1 MYGQREQ
8 KARIDQELRDE
19 RQELDAMK
27 DELKT
32 RAKENKLEQ
41 DSIKKELET
50 LNSQEGQRYLQLRKI
65 DTDVA
70 KAWEWLQNNGPKF
83 EKPVFGPAML
93 TCSIKDKRYSDQVQ
107 SLLQKD
113 DFLCFTAQT
122 RNDHKTLTDQFYR
135 NMKLAVTVRTV
146 TADLSNFPSPIP
158 RERLQGLG
166 LDGYA
171 LDFIEGPGPVLAM
184 LCSEKR
190 VHLTGVALKD
200 ISDEQY
206 QRLSEG
212 ERINSFACGT
222 SMYRITRRKEY
233 GPGATS
239 TMSRTIRTGQFWKD
253 EPLDTSAKTELE
265 QRLRERESEFAE
277 MKKRNG
283 EITAKEQAL
292 GEKVTEIEEEVVSI
306 PSPIFESPPANA
318 SYRNGWSRRRALY
331 SENIT
336 NGNIYLTRSVRE
348 ISLMH

>member
-1 MYGQREQ
+1 
-8 KARIDQELRDE
+8 
-19 RQELDAMK
+19 MK
-27 DELKT
+27 DALKT
-32 RAKENKLEQ
+32 RGKENRQERELLH
-41 DSIKKELET
+41 KELQT
-50 LNSQEGQRYLQLRKI
+50 LNSQEGQRYLQLRKFEA
-65 DTDVA
+65 DVA
-70 KAWEWLQNNGPKF
+70 KAWEWLQDNGTKF

-122 RNDHKTLTDQFYR
+122 KNDHKTLTDQFYR
-135 NMKLAVTVRTV
+135 NMRLAVTVRTV
-146 TADLSNFPSPIP
+146 TADLSSFHSPIP
-158 RERLQGLG
+158 RERLQTFG

-200 ISDEQY
+200 ISDEHY
-206 QRLSEG
+206 QRLFEG
-212 ERINSFACGT
+212 ERINSFACGS
-222 SMYRITRRKEY
+222 SMYRITRRREY

-265 QRLRERESEFAE
+265 QRIRERDSEFAE
-277 MKKRNG
+277 MKKQRG
-283 EITAKEQAL
+283 EITAKEEAL

-306 PSPIFESPPANA
+306 PSRVLKSPPANM
-318 SYRNGWSRRRALY
+318 SHRNGWSRRRALC
-331 SENIT
+331 SENTI
-336 NGNIYLTRSVRE
+336 NGNIYLTRSVRGIPW
-348 ISLMH
+348 IS

>member
-1 MYGQREQ
+1 
-8 KARIDQELRDE
+8 
-19 RQELDAMK
+19 MK
-27 DELKT
+27 DELRT
-32 RAKENKLEQ
+32 RGRENKADRDAIE
-41 DSIKKELET
+41 KELQT
-50 LNSQEGQRYLQLRKI
+50 LNSQEGQRYLQLRKV
-65 DTDVA
+65 DDDVA
-70 KAWEWLQNNGPKF
+70 TAWEWLHNNGSKF

-135 NMKLAVTVRTV
+135 DMKLAVTVRTV
-146 TADLSNFPSPIP
+146 TADLSSFPSPMP

-171 LDFIEGPGPVLAM
+171 LDFIEGPDPVLAM

-190 VHLTGVALKD
+190 VHLTGVALRD

-206 QRLSEG
+206 QKLFEG
-212 ERINSFACGT
+212 ERINSFACGS

-239 TMSRTIRTGQFWKD
+239 TMSRTIRTGQFWKN

-265 QRLRERESEFAE
+265 QRLREGEHEFAE
-277 MKKRNG
+277 MKQQIG
-283 EITAKEQAL
+283 EIAAKEEAL
-292 GEKVTEIEEEVVSI
+292 NEQVSQIEEEVVS
-306 PSPIFESPPANA
+306 SPCRVFQIPPANT
-318 SYRNGWSRRRALY
+318 SYRNDWSQRRALC
-331 SENIT
+331 SESTI
-336 NGNIYLTRSVRE
+336 NGNTFPTRSVRTK
-348 ISLMH
+348 SWMP